1 MAWWVSVRRFCRFF
15 ARTFLPLA
23 GTMSAFHGYIREV
36 DGVQKVVLDIPW
48 ALDRFVQRM
57 RVGQR
62 VTQTLAPFRK
72 DRSLPQNSYYHGVV
86 LKTFGDH
93 LGYTTEELHDAMKA
107 RFLVIDPDA
116 DIPRIKST
124 TKLSTVEF
132 NEYIDK
138 IVRLAAENGCDI
150 PEPNE
155 ADTANLLRS
164 EQ

>member
-1 MAWWVSVRRFCRFF
+1 
-15 ARTFLPLA
+15 
-23 GTMSAFHGYIREV
+23 MSAFHGTIRHDNRSAKLMMDDRAGYLRFISRMK
-36 DGVQKVVLDIPW
+36 DGK
-48 ALDRFVQRM
+48 
-57 RVGQR
+57 R
-62 VTQTLAPFRK
+62 VTVSVSPFRK

-93 LGYTTEELHDAMKA
+93 LGYDTEDLHFEM
-107 RFLVIDPDA
+107 RRLFLCVDPDA
-116 DIPRIKST
+116 EIKRYKST

-150 PEPNE
+150 PEPNG
-155 ADTANLLRS
+155 ANTANLLRS

>member
-1 MAWWVSVRRFCRFF
+1 MSAQFHGTIRHDNRSAKLMMDDRAGYLRFISRMKDGKRVTVSV
-15 ARTFLPLA
+15 
-23 GTMSAFHGYIREV
+23 S
-36 DGVQKVVLDIPW
+36 
-48 ALDRFVQRM
+48 
-57 RVGQR
+57 
-62 VTQTLAPFRK
+62 PFRR

-93 LGYTTEELHDAMKA
+93 LGYTTEELHDTMKA

-116 DIPRIKST
+116 KIPRSKST

-155 ADTANLLRS
+155 ADTTNLLRS
-164 EQ
+164 ER